1 MVNENNLEK
10 YVSED
15 GFDLCVMCETK
26 TEYKTDTI
34 IEERSFYV
42 DGAGQLCP
50 KCYPIANDISM
61 EPDFLSKYLNSFL

>member
-26 TEYKTDTI
+26 TEYKT
-34 IEERSFYV
+34 FYV